1 MTHVAGGG
9 GRKQWNKELVWLKSH
24 GQGKRM
30 NKYRK
35 SCSPDTLKSLIK
47 SDRMYLFCGLLF
59 CSVSFSSRGDFEYS
73 KID

>member
-1 MTHVAGGG
+1 MKSAQWVLQKPGGDKNMTHVAGGG

-24 GQGKRM
+24 GQGKGM

-35 SCSPDTLKSLIK
+35 NCSPDSLRSLIK

-59 CSVSFSSRGDFEYS
+59 
-73 KID
+73 